1 MVTIHEVAKAAGVS
15 ISTVSYALSGKRS
28 ISATT
33 RARIDQAVAFLAL
46 LELLR
51 RGEIHPVVAERLPLS
66 DARRA
71 HELLERSA
79 ATGKLVLVP

>member
-1 MVTIHEVAKAAGVS
+1 M
-15 ISTVSYALSGKRS
+15 
-28 ISATT
+28 
-33 RARIDQAVAFLAL
+33 L

-71 HELLERSA
+71 HELLERSGE
-79 ATGKLVLVP
+79 GKLVLVSSTTGVDG

>member
-1 MVTIHEVAKAAGVS
+1 VL
-15 ISTVSYALSGKRS
+15 SYLIQKLRD
-28 ISATT
+28 
-33 RARIDQAVAFLAL
+33 RHPDWLREDFRAL

-71 HELLERSA
+71 HELLEQSA
-79 ATGKLVLVP
+79 SVGKLVLVP

>member
-1 MVTIHEVAKAAGVS
+1 MGGVPR
-15 ISTVSYALSGKRS
+15 YPDWFREDFA
-28 ISATT
+28 
-33 RARIDQAVAFLAL
+33 AL

-66 DARRA
+66 DASRA

-79 ATGKLVLVP
+79 AQGKLVLVP

>member
-1 MVTIHEVAKAAGVS
+1 MLGPFALDLEDRVLGRDAADLLFRRVWAD
-15 ISTVSYALSGKRS
+15 ALEERGDFR
-28 ISATT
+28 T
-33 RARIDQAVAFLAL
+33 L

-71 HELLERSA
+71 HEMLERSA
-79 ATGKLVLVP
+79 ATG